1 MISLKADEEVVSVSL
16 LNPKKKLMFM
26 ITSKGRAKVT
36 EMKYF
41 PTMNRKDS
49 SVNLISLQGGEF
61 LVGVSA
67 CDKNDVVEIYKKKS
81 APEKVDIKSLKI
93 MTRVSKGERITS
105 AGGGNLVIAY
115 KIFG

>member
-1 MISLKADEEVVSVSL
+1 
-16 LNPKKKLMFM
+16 
-26 ITSKGRAKVT
+26 
-36 EMKYF
+36 
-41 PTMNRKDS
+41 
-49 SVNLISLQGGEF
+49 
-61 LVGVSA
+61 
-67 CDKNDVVEIYKKKS
+67 VEIYKKKS